1 MIAIPA
7 PRRVQLLDPHTINQI
22 AAGEVVERPASVVK
36 ELVENA
42 LDAGSTRLEIELEA
56 TGRRKIRIADNGIG
70 MNEEDVRACLLRHA
84 TSKIR
89 AAEDLL
95 TVNSLGFR
103 GEAIPS
109 IASVSRFTLSSATAD
124 GARFVVR
131 LEGGQVQSESWEA
144 GPKGTEITVEDLF
157 FNVPAR
163 LKFLK
168 SDGTELG
175 AILEFISKYAMAYP
189 QVAFSVIHDGQ
200 VQIQTTGSGDLFT
213 AVSEV
218 WGRETAGAMVEASTE
233 GPRFRLDGFVSPPH
247 LTRPTRA
254 YQYVFVNGRPVR
266 TRTLTA
272 ALDQAYRDLTP
283 EKRYPMVVLRFEID
297 PDLVDVNVSPT
308 KSEVKFQ
315 YEGMVFDAVRTA
327 VRGALLEAGMMPDA
341 AHILQANQ
349 ALQNPNFTL
358 PQVLTGV
365 GLSNEVGSFLQ
376 AQTDEDP
383 FVYVSQPSKTPFAE
397 LLNNLKVIGQAMN
410 TFILAETAR
419 GLVIIDQHVAHE
431 RVIYE
436 YLCGIKGKHAIERQP
451 LLVPATLE
459 LDRSAAV
466 LLREQLDEVNAV
478 GFDLEE
484 FGGESFLLRGA
495 PAALRGKDPMRV
507 LRDLV
512 DELVATGGGKKPV
525 PTREQIWIMS
535 SCKMAVKAG
544 DPLSIAEMEKLI
556 VDLAATENPYLCP
569 HGRPITVTLAK
580 EDLLKKFYRL

>member
-1 MIAIPA
+1 
-7 PRRVQLLDPHTINQI
+7 
-22 AAGEVVERPASVVK
+22 
-36 ELVENA
+36 
-42 LDAGSTRLEIELEA
+42 
-56 TGRRKIRIADNGIG
+56 
-70 MNEEDVRACLLRHA
+70 
-84 TSKIR
+84 
-89 AAEDLL
+89 
-95 TVNSLGFR
+95 
-103 GEAIPS
+103 
-109 IASVSRFTLSSATAD
+109 
-124 GARFVVR
+124 
-131 LEGGQVQSESWEA
+131 
-144 GPKGTEITVEDLF
+144 
-157 FNVPAR
+157 
-163 LKFLK
+163 
-168 SDGTELG
+168 
-175 AILEFISKYAMAYP
+175 
-189 QVAFSVIHDGQ
+189 
-200 VQIQTTGSGDLFT
+200 
-213 AVSEV
+213 
-218 WGRETAGAMVEASTE
+218 
-233 GPRFRLDGFVSPPH
+233 
-247 LTRPTRA
+247 
-254 YQYVFVNGRPVR
+254 
-266 TRTLTA
+266 
-272 ALDQAYRDLTP
+272 
-283 EKRYPMVVLRFEID
+283 
-297 PDLVDVNVSPT
+297 
-308 KSEVKFQ
+308 
-315 YEGMVFDAVRTA
+315 
-327 VRGALLEAGMMPDA
+327 MMPDA

>member
-1 MIAIPA
+1 MIAVPS
-7 PRRVQLLDPHTINQI
+7 PQRVQLLDPHTINQI

-56 TGRRKIRIADNGIG
+56 TGRRKIRISDNGIG
-70 MNEEDVRACLLRHA
+70 MNEADVRACLLRHA

-95 TVNSLGFR
+95 RVSSLGFR

-109 IASVSRFTLSSATAD
+109 IASVSRFTLSSATED

-131 LEGGQVQSESWEA
+131 LEGGQTQSETWEA

-175 AILEFISKYAMAYP
+175 AILDFISKYAMAYP
-189 QVAFSVIHDGQ
+189 HVAFSVIHDGQ

-213 AVSEV
+213 AVAEV
-218 WGRETAGAMVEASTE
+218 WGRETAGAMVETATE
-233 GPRFRLDGFVSPPH
+233 GPRFRLDGFISPPH

-283 EKRYPMVVLRFEID
+283 EKRYPMVVLRFDID

-349 ALQNPNFTL
+349 AIQNPNFTL

-365 GLSNEVGSFLQ
+365 GLSSEVGSFLQ
-376 AQTDEDP
+376 SQADEDP
-383 FVYVSQPSKTPFAE
+383 FVFVSQPSKTPFAE
-397 LLNNLKVIGQAMN
+397 LLNGLKVIGQAMN

-436 YLCGIKGKHAIERQP
+436 YLCGVKGKHAIERQP

-495 PAALRGKDPMRV
+495 PAALRGKDPLRV

-544 DPLSIAEMEKLI
+544 DPLSLAEMEKLI